1 MMDGDI
7 SIFMIASQLT
17 RVNNIVGQLCLTVP
31 SLLPACWRSEK
42 HSDLISASFVLRPN
56 KESTLKENLGCIFIV
71 CDGERKAPS
80 HVTAEADTE
89 AGD

>member
-7 SIFMIASQLT
+7 SICMIASQLT
-17 RVNNIVGQLCLTVP
+17 GVNNILSQLCPP
-31 SLLPACWRSEK
+31 SLPPSLPSVRPGCCRSVK

-71 CDGERKAPS
+71 LVSVG
-80 HVTAEADTE
+80 
-89 AGD
+89 